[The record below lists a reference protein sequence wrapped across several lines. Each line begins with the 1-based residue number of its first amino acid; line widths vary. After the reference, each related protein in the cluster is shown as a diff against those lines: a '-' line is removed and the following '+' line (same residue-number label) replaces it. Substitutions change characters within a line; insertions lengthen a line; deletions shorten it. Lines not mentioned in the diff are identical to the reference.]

1 MRSAFV
7 LASLATFSLTG
18 CPSLGTLFRDRDGI
32 VFATD
37 VAYDDDGDARHKLD
51 LYFDENV
58 AEDAPVVVFVHGGY
72 WNSQDKELY
81 EWVTGLY
88 GNVGVA
94 LAREGFVVANTN
106 YRLFPD
112 VKLDGML
119 DDISAAVAFMHEKFP
134 DASSTSLMGHSA
146 GAHLASAA
154 ALIGDAD
161 VDALALVS
169 GVYDIP
175 QAVFV
180 DSEENRDTI
189 LEPLFGDTEEEQATA
204 STRELFADGGLPTIF
219 VAGTDDFQAVE
230 LDFSHLKKSLEDN
243 DDFEFVEVEGKDHA
257 GTALVIGAE
266 DDVIGPGVAEFLRG
280 R

>member
-1 MRSAFV
+1 MRVAILGV
-7 LASLATFSLTG
+7 LLYATA

-32 VFATD
+32 VFAGD
-37 VAYDDDGDARHKLD
+37 VAYADDDHPQHRLD
-51 LYFDENV
+51 LYLDEF
-58 AEDAPVVVFVHGGY
+58 AADDAPVVVFVHGGY
-72 WNSQDKELY
+72 WNSQDKRLF

-94 LAREGFVVANTN
+94 LAREGFVVANVD
-106 YRLFPD
+106 YRLFPE
-112 VKLDGML
+112 VELDGMI
-119 DDISAAVAFMHEKFP
+119 DDVSAAVDFLHDVRP
-134 DASSTSLMGHSA
+134 DASSMALMGHSA

-154 ALIGDAD
+154 ALLGDAD

-175 QAVFV
+175 QAIRL
-180 DSEENRDTI
+180 DSQEQRDAV
-189 LEPLFGDTEEEQATA
+189 LEPLFGETAEEQARA
-204 STRELFADGGLPTIF
+204 STHDLLINGGIPAIF

-230 LDFSHLKKSLEDN
+230 LDFSQLTEALADD
-243 DDFEFVEVEGKDHA
+243 DDFAFVEVEGKDHA

-266 DDVIGPGVAEFLRG
+266 DDVIAPAVAEFLRG